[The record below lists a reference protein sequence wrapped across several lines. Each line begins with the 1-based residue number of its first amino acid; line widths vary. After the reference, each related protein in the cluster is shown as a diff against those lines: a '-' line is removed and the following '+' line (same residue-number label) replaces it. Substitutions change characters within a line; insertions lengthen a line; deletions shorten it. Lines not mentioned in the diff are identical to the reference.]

1 LGSYLVTAATTT
13 TVTAKTNA
21 NLNGLY
27 ILKNALSANDKFSDN
42 TGENLGA
49 RGLQFYGNEVMTLGA
64 NISSGT
70 TLEVSVPNAGISTT
84 QRFELG
90 SYIQVDNEIMRITSS
105 TLSGSSNNEI
115 SVIRGVLGTV
125 KENHVAGALITK
137 ITPRAIQFH
146 RPSIIRAS
154 GHTFEYLGYGPG
166 NYSTSLPQVQ
176 VKTLSEEEEFL
187 AQAEESAC
195 GIVVY
200 SGLNNDGDFF
210 IGNKKIN
217 SATGKESTFDIP
229 VATITGQDPSRL
241 SVVFDE
247 VIVKERLL
255 VEGGKSKTILS
266 EFDGPVNFGGQV
278 KINGGLTVNGTFK
291 LNNTFNITDTTQ
303 SINVD
308 TGAFTVDGG
317 VGINKNLNVGGLL
330 NVAGVVTATSFH
342 GDGSQLTGI
351 DQTRLV
357 DSNGATRV
365 QATTTGATVTGD
377 ITANGGDFGN
387 ITVGV
392 SNDNTI
398 TTTSGNLT
406 LDSNGGTLVV
416 NDNLDV
422 NGTGTHTFAGS
433 ISVTGSGTFTGDVI
447 AFASDDRLKTNKINI
462 TGALDKVDTL
472 SGFTYNFN
480 EAAGELGFDIDIRY
494 AGVSAQEV
502 REVLPEAVHPAPVG
516 KGYITV
522 QYEKLVPL
530 LIEAIK
536 ELRQEV
542 KDLRNS
548 INN

>member
-1 LGSYLVTAATTT
+1 
-13 TVTAKTNA
+13 
-21 NLNGLY
+21 
-27 ILKNALSANDKFSDN
+27 
-42 TGENLGA
+42 
-49 RGLQFYGNEVMTLGA
+49 MTLGA
-64 NISSGT
+64 DISSGT

-125 KENHVAGALITK
+125 KENHSSGALITK

-229 VATITGQDPSRL
+229 VTTITGQDPSRL

-278 KINGGLTVNGTFK
+278 KVNGGLTVNGTFK

-377 ITANGGDFGN
+377 VTANGGTFGN

-406 LDSNGGTLVV
+406 LDSSGGTLVV

-422 NGTGTHTFAGS
+422 NGTGTHTFAGA
-433 ISVTGSGTFTGDVI
+433 ISVSGTGTFTGDVI
-447 AFASDDRLKTNKINI
+447 AFASDDRLKTNKISI

-472 SGFTYNFN
+472 NGFTYNFN

-502 REVLPEAVHPAPVG
+502 KEVLPEAVHPAPVG